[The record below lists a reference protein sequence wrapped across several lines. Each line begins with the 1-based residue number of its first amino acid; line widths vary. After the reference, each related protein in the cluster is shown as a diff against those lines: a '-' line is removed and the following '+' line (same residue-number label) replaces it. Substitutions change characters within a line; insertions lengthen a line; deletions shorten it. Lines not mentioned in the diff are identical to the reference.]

1 MSIETGAYCDAT
13 AKAVHVDRD
22 QSHADRALT
31 DLEKAQTELDHVLAL
46 LGTRLRPITA
56 LLDVPDGDAILAADP
71 SPRSPLVRS
80 LVTARE
86 RTQRQT
92 RQVLEITEG
101 LDV

>member
-1 MSIETGAYCDAT
+1 MSIETTAYCDAT

-31 DLEKAQTELDHVLAL
+31 DLEKAQAELDHVLTV
-46 LGTRLRPITA
+46 LGTRLRPVTA
-56 LLDVPDGDAILAADP
+56 VLDVPDGDGMVGADP

-80 LVTARE
+80 LITARE

-92 RQVLEITEG
+92 RLVLEITEG